1 MLPND
6 TNASKT
12 KLISPNSLSRETSP
26 EMAFSVNSNILVP
39 KTRFVR
45 VLGEDPI
52 TGSHMTTTMTNALQR
67 HEEKLEK
74 LGALSKL

>member
-6 TNASKT
+6 TNASKSNL
-12 KLISPNSLSRETSP
+12 KSLNSKSREPSP
-26 EMAFSVNSNILVP
+26 ETAFSVNSNILVP

-45 VLGEDPI
+45 VFGDNPI
-52 TGSHMTTTMTNALQR
+52 SGSHMTTTMTNALQR

-74 LGALSKL
+74 LGVLSKL